1 MEIPEQFKDYECR
14 DYFDSDKF
22 TRGFYDEHAQFWTF
36 YAAADVR
43 EHPELEFLAVG
54 GPGCDSLEWGYRK
67 GYPGLWAF
75 HPVEQRFQLL
85 APTLAELFDRWY
97 SERIRV

>member
-1 MEIPEQFKDYECR
+1 MEIPEQFKDYDCR

-36 YAAADVR
+36 YAAAAVV

-54 GPGCDSLEWGYRK
+54 APGCDGLEWGYRK
-67 GYPGLWAF
+67 GHTGLWVF
-75 HPVEQRFQLL
+75 YPIEQRFQLL
-85 APTLAELFDRWY
+85 APTLAELFDGWY
-97 SERIRV
+97 SERITV